1 MSEGQ
6 RPERLWGAAAGG
18 RDLMAKPAL
27 LAIVFL
33 LAAAS
38 ALADDA
44 VVRSASISPAR
55 GFTDSVDGVR
65 IAFRLGGST
74 PADVTIRISGSGGEV
89 RTIDVPRAQPDRD
102 LVERWDGRTNGGRLV
117 PDGTYRV
124 VVAIAGGNQ
133 KEAGSVDLRG
143 HLFPVRGPHGTRGA
157 VGEFGAARS
166 GGRRHI
172 GFDITGR
179 CGTPLAAARAGVV
192 VRSAFDAR
200 LDGNF
205 IVIKG
210 LREKRW
216 YWYSHMVRPSRFEK
230 GDLVHVG
237 QIVGRIGRTG
247 NAGSTPCHLHFE
259 LHRKGRPIDPGPFL
273 RAWDR
278 YS

>member
-1 MSEGQ
+1 
-6 RPERLWGAAAGG
+6 
-18 RDLMAKPAL
+18 MAKPAL
-27 LAIVFL
+27 LAIVCL

-38 ALADDA
+38 ASADDA
-44 VVRSASISPAR
+44 VVRSASVSPTR

-65 IAFRLGGST
+65 IAFRLGGSA
-74 PADVTIRISGSGGEV
+74 PADVAIRISGSGGEV
-89 RTIDVPRAQPDRD
+89 RTIEVPRAQPDRD

-179 CGTPLAAARAGVV
+179 CGTPLAAARTGVV

-259 LHRKGRPIDPGPFL
+259 LHKRGRPIDPGRFL